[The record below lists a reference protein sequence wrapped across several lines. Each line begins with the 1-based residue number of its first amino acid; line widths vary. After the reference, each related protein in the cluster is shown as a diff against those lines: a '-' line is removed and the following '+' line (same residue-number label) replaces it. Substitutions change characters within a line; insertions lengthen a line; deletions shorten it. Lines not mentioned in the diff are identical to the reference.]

1 MAAVPLVMVVED
13 EEGMLRLF
21 GSMIERMGYRVL
33 LAWGGVEAMNL
44 LDDETPDLVVLD
56 MAMPNVNGVAV
67 LRHMN
72 SVPRLD
78 DMRVMVLTAIG
89 PGPAPADVHDRI
101 GLWVNKP
108 VRPETFR
115 QLIHRML
122 GAGG

>member
-1 MAAVPLVMVVED
+1 MAVPLVMVVED
-13 EEGMLRLF
+13 EEGLLRLF

-33 LAWGGVEAMNL
+33 LAWGGAEALDL
-44 LDDETPDLVVLD
+44 LNDETPNLVVLD
-56 MAMPNVNGVAV
+56 MAMPNVNGIAV

-78 DMRVMVLTAIG
+78 ETRVMVLTAIG

-108 VRPETFR
+108 VHPDTFR
-115 QLIHRML
+115 HLIRRML
-122 GAGG
+122 SDGC